1 MPLIKNGQIVKDPWT
16 EAAPDAPV
24 PDADFLLVPYE
35 TWKEQRETLMK
46 RNGKLGVRLSADQ
59 PPQLIAGDLDRLD
72 LVALAFPTFRDGRAY
87 SYARLLRERYGFKK
101 ELRAV
106 GNVLRDQ
113 FQFMHRCGFDAY
125 AVADEKQAA
134 DWSRALS
141 EISLVYQPSTDRRR
155 PIAAL
160 RRQRHGVHCR
170 PANPASEIECSS
182 WAF

>member
-46 RNGKLGVRLSADQ
+46 RNGKLGVRLAADQ
-59 PPQLIAGDLDRLD
+59 PPQLIADDLDRLD

-87 SYARLLRERYGFKK
+87 SYARLLRERYGFTK

-160 RRQRHGVHCR
+160 RRQH
-170 PANPASEIECSS
+170 PAAESLSAAPARDAVCSS
-182 WAF
+182 WAY